1 MKNLAADIILHP
13 KLSQSLAILATT
25 VGRDKVTRLIQY
37 LARLIAWSLLR
48 RGNVEEA
55 ARWDGLKGGLA
66 NGRKVMRLFRPAE
79 FLQSAMNLAQ
89 RPIGPGK
96 VAHFAQIGRQIGYAG
111 FHTNDMLVWLA
122 QVRFLKLDKAMAA
135 KYQRLMYK
143 FWFAGIM
150 CSLISSSASL
160 IRLRADSKRFALSA
174 EIAKRGEKEAQDPQE
189 VAHQIAERRERGRAL
204 LAQRQ
209 TILSQLVSDTLD
221 VWIPATGLGYTNV
234 NDGVLGAFG
243 AITSYMALQTQWRR
257 HAAAGIKR
265 TA

>member
-89 RPIGPGK
+89 RPISTFRGPGK
-96 VAHFAQIGRQIGYAG
+96 VAHFAQIGRQIG
-111 FHTNDMLVWLA
+111 
-122 QVRFLKLDKAMAA
+122 FLKLDKAMAA